1 MAEPEVHDLDH
12 LMRICGVSVTDASA
26 RAGIAESNFRRWR
39 NQGVSPNMG
48 RFNKLK
54 SAVVQL
60 AVEQDKLPEGCQHK
74 VVPELIE
81 LAKGWR
87 V

>member
-1 MAEPEVHDLDH
+1 MAEPEVYELDQ
-12 LMRICGVSVTDASA
+12 LMRVCRVGVGESSD

-39 NQGVSPNMG
+39 NQGVSPNMS
-48 RFNKLK
+48 RFRKLRVAVIDLAIEAGALPDNCHNKTM
-54 SAVVQL
+54 
-60 AVEQDKLPEGCQHK
+60 D
-74 VVPELIE
+74 ELIE

>member
-39 NQGVSPNMG
+39 NQGVSPNMS
-48 RFNKLK
+48 RFGKMR
-54 SAVVQL
+54 SAVIQL
-60 AVEQDKLPEGCQHK
+60 AVERDKLPEGCQHK
-74 VVPELIE
+74 AVPELIE